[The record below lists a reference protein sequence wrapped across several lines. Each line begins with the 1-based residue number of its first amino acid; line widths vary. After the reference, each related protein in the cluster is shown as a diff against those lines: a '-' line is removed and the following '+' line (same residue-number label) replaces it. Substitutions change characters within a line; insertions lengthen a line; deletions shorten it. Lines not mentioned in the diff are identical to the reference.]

1 MSPPNESRSI
11 GDTTLANEPALNS
24 EPTLGSETIASRE
37 TALGDESG
45 SSGES
50 SLSDDG
56 GRQAS
61 SDSGRGSSRDLLRS
75 DRTFDFSGPKQVW
88 QGFGHDFKQLTRR
101 DRQFDFMI
109 QAKDLELDVSH
120 GPILYLEGLNVSFD
134 GFKAIDELNLYVNA
148 GELRCVI
155 GPNGAGKT
163 TMMDIITGKTR
174 PDSGTAFFGQKIDLL
189 RLSEP
194 EIAEVGI
201 GRKFQKPTVF
211 EHHSVFENLELAM
224 ATDKRVFPTL
234 LARLTGKQRD
244 RIDEVLGI
252 IGLREHSRRE
262 AGMLSHGQK
271 QWLEI
276 GMLLMQDPHLLLVD
290 EPVAG
295 MTHQEM
301 ERTAELLTSLAG
313 KHTVLV
319 VEHDMDFVRSIAK
332 RVTVLHQGSVLAE
345 GSMDEVQNDPRVIEV
360 YLGE

>member
-1 MSPPNESRSI
+1 MSPST
-11 GDTTLANEPALNS
+11 D
-24 EPTLGSETIASRE
+24 
-37 TALGDESG
+37 
-45 SSGES
+45 
-50 SLSDDG
+50 
-56 GRQAS
+56 
-61 SDSGRGSSRDLLRS
+61 DSGGLLRRDRAFDFS
-75 DRTFDFSGPKQVW
+75 AQQQAWLQFRNAMRRDRTFDF
-88 QGFGHDFKQLTRR
+88 
-101 DRQFDFMI
+101 MI
-109 QAKDLELDVSH
+109 NVKDLELDVSH
-120 GPILYLEGLNVSFD
+120 GPILYIEDLNVSFD
-134 GFKAIDELNLYVNA
+134 CVKAINNLNFYVDA

-155 GPNGAGKT
+155 GANGAGKT

-174 PDSGTAFFGQKIDLL
+174 PDSGSAFFGQKIDLL

-194 EIAEVGI
+194 EIAEIGI

-211 EHHSVFENLELAM
+211 EHHTVFENLELAM
-224 ATDKRVFPTL
+224 SGDKRVFPTL
-234 LARLTGKQRD
+234 FARLSGAQRD

-252 IGLREHSRRE
+252 IGLKEHARRS
-262 AGMLSHGQK
+262 AGALSHGQK

-301 ERTAELLTSLAG
+301 DRTAELLLSLQG
-313 KHTVLV
+313 KHSVVV

-345 GSMDEVQNDPRVIEV
+345 GSMDEVQNDPRVVEV